1 MTIKKRQWV
10 MVSLALVICVAVFL
24 NWQFVKQ
31 QDGILN
37 TGTGDSSDE
46 KVLGDAQFV
55 SGDAQTASEYLTK
68 TRLTKQQ
75 AKEDAL
81 DLLQSVV
88 ASTDSTT
95 SAKETA
101 NTEIVAIANNT
112 ELEGVIENLIKAKGF
127 IDCVAFINDD
137 NGNVVVPSEG
147 LKQEEAAQIQEIV
160 VSQTSVSPSKV
171 KIVEIKN

>member
-1 MTIKKRQWV
+1 MTMKKRQWL

-31 QDGILN
+31 QDDILN
-37 TGTGDSSDE
+37 TGTTDKNDD
-46 KVLGDAQFV
+46 KVLGEAQYV
-55 SGDAQTASEYLTK
+55 NGEAQTASEYFTK
-68 TRLTKQQ
+68 SRLTKQQ
-75 AKEDAL
+75 SKEDAL
-81 DLLQSVV
+81 DLLQSVIS
-88 ASTDSTT
+88 STDSTT

-127 IDCVAFINDD
+127 VDCVAFINDD
-137 NGNVVVPSEG
+137 NVNVVVQSEG
-147 LKQEEAAQIQEIV
+147 LKQEEVAQIQEIV
-160 VSQTSVSPSKV
+160 VSQASVTPSKV